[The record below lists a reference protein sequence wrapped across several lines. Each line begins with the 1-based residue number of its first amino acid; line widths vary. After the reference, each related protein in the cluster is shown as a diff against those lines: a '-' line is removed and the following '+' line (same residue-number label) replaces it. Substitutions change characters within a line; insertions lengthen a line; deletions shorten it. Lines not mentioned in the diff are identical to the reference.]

1 MTAYQRARRYAIRI
15 GAFKA
20 LLAVTVY
27 VFALGLA
34 DAIDHL

>member
-1 MTAYQRARRYAIRI
+1 MTSHQRTDRI

-20 LLAVTVY
+20 LLAVAVY
-27 VFALGLA
+27 FFALGLA